1 MINPKNICIA
11 AVVGFFM
18 SFFIGLFSDVHF
30 FNVVIRALLSGLG
43 LAVLSV
49 GISFI
54 YQKFL
59 SNDNASFSS
68 DADLSS
74 QRNVTGGVVNIV
86 VDDSTLADD
95 GNSPKFNVMNNHH
108 SDLAKPVAPEQPVAA
123 QPESTAFSPVS
134 ASESVPDSAEDS
146 SFKPVS
152 LAAASPA
159 VSPAEASP
167 VPQPANPAPSVSAEE
182 KPISPAESV
191 SGDSDSL
198 DELPDLGGMG
208 SEIGTGSSASNYGS
222 NSSAEVIQ
230 DTEFATGGSKLKEQP
245 ISGDTNVMAKAIQTL
260 LAREN

>member
-1 MINPKNICIA
+1 
-11 AVVGFFM
+11 M

-43 LAVLSV
+43 LAVLCV

-74 QRNVTGGVVNIV
+74 QKTVTGGVVNIV
-86 VDDSTLADD
+86 VDDSNLEDD

-108 SDLAKPVAPEQPVAA
+108 SDLAKPAAPEQPASE
-123 QPESTAFSPVS
+123 QPESPAFNAVS
-134 ASESVPDSAEDS
+134 ASESVPDNAEDS

-152 LAAASPA
+152 LASAAPA
-159 VSPAEASP
+159 VSSAEAAP
-167 VPQPANPAPSVSAEE
+167 VTPASTPAPSASAEA
-182 KPISPAESV
+182 KPVSPEEAV
-191 SGDSDSL
+191 SGSPDSL

-208 SEIGTGSSASNYGS
+208 SEIGTVSSPSNYGS